1 MAFQI
6 TGKLEFVGETIAR
19 TPKNGGQPFYRR
31 EFVLDCTRY
40 NPDTGEPWENHP
52 KFELS
57 GNNCSMIDQFQIGQ
71 RLTVD
76 FSLRGARYTDQ
87 TTGEMKYFTSISAF
101 RCAPAE
107 QQQNQYQPQTAP
119 YQGRSASQPLQ
130 NPFPATAPTGQP
142 FPPAVDQDGNSVEN
156 PDDLP
161 F

>member
-6 TGKLEFVGETIAR
+6 TGKLELVGETIAR

-57 GNNCSMIDQFQIGQ
+57 GNNCPVIDQFQIGQ
-71 RLTVD
+71 RVTVD
-76 FSLRGARYTDQ
+76 FSLKGAKYLEEE
-87 TTGEMKYFTSISAF
+87 TGEIKYFTSVNAF
-101 RCAPAE
+101 KVTLAE
-107 QQQNQYQPQTAP
+107 QQYSQQNAQVASPAAQPVP
-119 YQGRSASQPLQ
+119 PSQP
-130 NPFPATAPTGQP
+130 APQP
-142 FPPAVDQDGNSVEN
+142 VAPQPVQYDGDGNPV
-156 PDDLP
+156 DDSALP

>member
-31 EFVLDCTRY
+31 DFVLDCTRY

-57 GNNCSMIDQFQIGQ
+57 GNNCTLLDQFQIGQ
-71 RLTVD
+71 KVTVD
-76 FSLRGARYTDQ
+76 FSLKGAKYQDQ
-87 TTGEMKYFTSISAF
+87 QTGEIKYFTTINAF
-101 RCAPAE
+101 RIALAE
-107 QQQNQYQPQTAP
+107 QQQQVQYQP
-119 YQGRSASQPLQ
+119 Y
-130 NPFPATAPTGQP
+130 TAPTGQQP
-142 FPPAVDQDGNSVEN
+142 AHQQAHTFPPHVDANLQPVQDYS
-156 PDDLP
+156 LP